1 MSSFRSDETQQNL
14 IDLHKYM
21 TSNCLD
27 TMIKKN
33 NDYANP
39 EYAKNPFANFDA
51 SNVFG
56 IHPVMGILL
65 RVQDKLKRI
74 ESFVRNGD
82 LSVKE
87 ESWMDSCEDVI
98 NYMVLIAGLLQRE
111 SHADE

>member
-1 MSSFRSDETQQNL
+1 MKSNDSQQCL
-14 IDLHKYM
+14 VDLHEEM
-21 TSNCLD
+21 TSRCLE

-39 EYAKNPFANFDA
+39 EHANNPFANFDA
-51 SNVFG
+51 SRVFG
-56 IHPVMGILL
+56 IHPAMGILL

-82 LSVKE
+82 LSVSE

-98 NYMVLIAGLLQRE
+98 NYMVLIAAILKRE
-111 SHADE
+111 SDANE

>member
-1 MSSFRSDETQQNL
+1 MSSFLSDETQQDL
-14 IDLHKYM
+14 IALHKQM

-27 TMIKKN
+27 IMIKKN

-39 EYAKNPFANFDA
+39 EHAKNPFANFDA
-51 SNVFG
+51 SSVFG
-56 IHPVMGILL
+56 IHPAMGVLL

-82 LSVKE
+82 LSVTE

-111 SHADE
+111 SDAD